1 MAMATVFDFSP
12 LFRSSIG
19 FDRVFDLLENANKV
33 QAARNWPPYD
43 VVRTGDDNY
52 RIVIAVPGFTET
64 DLDLSF
70 QPNLLVISGTKVE
83 QSDGDYLYRGIT
95 SKTFEH
101 RFQLAE
107 HVKVNSAKLSN
118 GLLSVELAREVPEA
132 MKPRR
137 ITINQ
142 QDAIAHTRPAQ
153 IESQQA
159 A

>member
-1 MAMATVFDFSP
+1 MATALDYSP

-19 FDRVFDLLENANKV
+19 FDRIFDLLENASKV
-33 QAARNWPPYD
+33 QAIKTWPPYD
-43 VVRTGDDNY
+43 VVRTGNESY
-52 RIVIAVPGFTET
+52 RIIIAVPGFTEA

-70 QPNLLVISGTKVE
+70 QPNLLVVAGTKAE
-83 QSDGDYLYRGIT
+83 QPDGDYLYRGIS
-95 SKTFEH
+95 SKAFEH

-107 HVKVNSAKLSN
+107 HVKVNSAKLTN

-137 ITINQ
+137 IAING
-142 QDAIAHTRPAQ
+142 QDAIAHGGPAQ